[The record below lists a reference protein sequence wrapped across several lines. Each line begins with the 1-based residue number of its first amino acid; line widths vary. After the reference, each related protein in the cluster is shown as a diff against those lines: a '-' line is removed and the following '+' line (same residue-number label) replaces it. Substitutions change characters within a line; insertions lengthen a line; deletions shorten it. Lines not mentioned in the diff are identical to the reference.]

1 MLDGGAAL
9 KRKKEKSV
17 SRLSSNMKDLD
28 GSKVF
33 LNKINFFFVFCLF
46 WAAPVAYGGS
56 QARGLIRATAAGLR
70 HSHSS
75 VGSKPRLPPT
85 LGACGHTGSLTH

>member
-17 SRLSSNMKDLD
+17 SRLSSYMKDLD

-33 LNKINFFFVFCLF
+33 LNKINFFFAFCLF

-56 QARGLIRATAAGLR
+56 QARGLIRATGAGLR
-70 HSHSS
+70 HSHSNAI
-75 VGSKPRLPPT
+75 SKQHLRPSPQLMAMLDP
-85 LGACGHTGSLTH
+85 